1 MKPATATIALSPFPD
16 TVPLV
21 DDVEPA
27 KAPPLRPTGPGEVI
41 YRHRL
46 VTRLTHWLNALFLSL
61 LLMSGLQIYN
71 AHPRLYWGQYG
82 ADADRAFIET
92 VRVNAPDGA
101 LRGVTRIGPLEL
113 HTTGVLGVSN
123 MNGKPVARGFPA
135 WATLPSYQDLAA
147 GRRWHFFLAWLFVI
161 DGLIYLASGFIT
173 GHFRKD
179 IAPAKGEW
187 RPRSLARDVVSH
199 IRLHKATGEAAKRY
213 NPLQKLAYGSVI
225 FVFLPLML
233 LTGLTMSPGVNAA
246 LPFMLDIFGGRQS
259 ARTLHFLSAGAI
271 VAFVVIHVAEVFIA
285 GVWNE
290 MRSMITGWYVVKP
303 EPADAEH

>member
-1 MKPATATIALSPFPD
+1 M
-16 TVPLV
+16 
-21 DDVEPA
+21 
-27 KAPPLRPTGPGEVI
+27 RPTGPGDAI

-46 VTRLTHWLNALFLSL
+46 LTRLTHWLNALVLAL

-82 ADADRAFIET
+82 ADADHAFIET
-92 VRVNAPDGA
+92 VREGA
-101 LRGVTRIGPLEL
+101 QGVTRIGPLEIR
-113 HTTGVLGVSN
+113 TTGVLGVSN
-123 MNGKPVARGFPA
+123 MDGRPVARGFPA

-161 DGLIYLASGFIT
+161 NGAIYLASGFVT

-179 IAPAKGEW
+179 IAPTNGEW
-187 RPRSLARDVVSH
+187 RPRNLARDVVNH
-199 IRLHKATGEAAKRY
+199 IRLHKPSGEAAKRY
-213 NPLQKLAYGSVI
+213 NPLQKLAYVSVI
-225 FVFLPLML
+225 FVFLPMML
-233 LTGLTMSPGVNAA
+233 LTGLTMSPGMNATFPI
-246 LPFMLDIFGGRQS
+246 LLDLFGGRQS

-271 VAFVVIHVAEVFIA
+271 VGFVIIHVVEVFIA

-303 EPADAEH
+303 EAPDAEH